1 MEDIYVICCF
11 CFSWESDCLSGVIV
25 MLKKLKTEADT
36 YDFVRKVVLWLVLG
50 AVVSGGYYRYFVKNY
65 PAGSRGELVILVL
78 SDLYLVLLFLPVLIL
93 AFTSAKVEEARRYP
107 VLLRYKTRTQAQA
120 ARLVAR
126 VFFVP
131 FMILS
136 LVLMLEVAGRGLQ
149 DSGNR
154 YPQAES
160 ASYVIACQCINIACY
175 LIFILILREIF
186 QVIFRNTALELFFTM
201 LIPSVNWCVVQQDRI
216 QLIRWT
222 PWGNIVY
229 TPEPQA
235 LSGLEILKET
245 ELSGY
250 GFYWQYWLAVLAV
263 SFVLAV
269 LLERN
274 RDYVF
279 EQNRRSM

>member
-1 MEDIYVICCF
+1 
-11 CFSWESDCLSGVIV
+11 

-36 YDFVRKVVLWLVLG
+36 YDFARKAVLWLVLG

-65 PAGSRGELVILVL
+65 PDGGSGELVIMVL
-78 SDLYLVLLFLPVLIL
+78 SDLYFVLLFLPVLIL
-93 AFTSAKVEEARRYP
+93 AFTSAKAEEARRYP
-107 VLLRYKTRTQAQA
+107 ALLRYKTRTQAQA

-131 FMILS
+131 FLILS
-136 LVLMLEVAGRGLQ
+136 LVLMLGVAGSGLP

-160 ASYVIACQCINIACY
+160 VSYIIACQCINIICY

-186 QVIFRNTALELFFTM
+186 QVLLRNTALELFFTM
-201 LIPSVNWCVVQQDRI
+201 LIPSVNWCIVQQDRI
-216 QLIRWT
+216 QLLRWS
-222 PWGNIVY
+222 PWGKIVY
-229 TPEPQA
+229 TPQPQA
-235 LSGLEILKET
+235 ISGLDILKET
-245 ELSGY
+245 GWSGY
-250 GFYWQYWLAVLAV
+250 RFYWQYWLAVLAV
-263 SFVLAV
+263 SLVVAI

>member
-1 MEDIYVICCF
+1 
-11 CFSWESDCLSGVIV
+11 

-50 AVVSGGYYRYFVKNY
+50 AVVTGGYYRYFVQNC
-65 PAGSRGELVILVL
+65 PEGGRGELVIMVL

-93 AFTSAKVEEARRYP
+93 AFTSAKAEEARRYP
-107 VLLRYKTRTQAQA
+107 VLLRYKTRTQAQI
-120 ARLVAR
+120 ARLAAR

-136 LVLMLEVAGRGLQ
+136 LILMLGVAGRGLP
-149 DSGNR
+149 DRGNR

-160 ASYVIACQCINIACY
+160 VSYVVTCQCINIICY
-175 LIFILILREIF
+175 LIVILILREIF
-186 QVIFRNTALELFFTM
+186 QIIFRNTALELFFTM

-216 QLIRWT
+216 PLLRWS
-222 PWGNIVY
+222 PWGKIVY
-229 TPEPQA
+229 MPEPQA
-235 LSGLEILKET
+235 LGGSEILKET
-245 ELSGY
+245 GLSGY

>member
-1 MEDIYVICCF
+1 
-11 CFSWESDCLSGVIV
+11 
-25 MLKKLKTEADT
+25 MLRKLKTEADT
-36 YDFVRKVVLWLVLG
+36 YDFVRKAVLWIVLG
-50 AVVSGGYYRYFVKNY
+50 AVVSGGYYLYFVKNY
-65 PAGSRGELVILVL
+65 PAGSRGEMVILVL

-93 AFTSAKVEEARRYP
+93 AFTSAKAEEARRYP
-107 VLLRYKTRTQAQA
+107 VLLRYKTRTQAQT

-131 FMILS
+131 FLILS
-136 LVLMLEVAGRGLQ
+136 LVLMLEVAGRGLP

-154 YPQAES
+154 YSQAEN
-160 ASYVIACQCINIACY
+160 ASYVIACQCINIVCY

-186 QVIFRNTALELFFTM
+186 QVLFRNTALELFFTM

-216 QLIRWT
+216 SLIRWS

-229 TPEPQA
+229 TPHPQA
-235 LSGLEILKET
+235 ISRLEILKET
-245 ELSGY
+245 GLSGY
-250 GFYWQYWLAVLAV
+250 GFYWQYWLAMLVGALVLAI
-263 SFVLAV
+263 